1 MKLRDAA
8 ALSGSALVKAP
19 TKTLLTILGLG
30 VGVAAILTVLTLGDA
45 GQTRVEAEI
54 ARLGVDKVW
63 ITAAAD
69 SDRALTARDSL
80 AVAAAVDAPAC
91 ASAVTIAP
99 VIMGDE
105 AAVGQIVGYDEQFAA
120 VHGPVLTAGRLFLPQ
135 EHAQGAAV
143 ALVDT
148 AMDEALGG
156 TLGMRLQVG
165 ARTVRVVGVMQRA
178 AGQTMGGVAGT
189 VVLPLQTHMDTF
201 AGDVAELTVSV
212 PSGRQAGAIGDA
224 ASALLNAR
232 GGAFTATSL
241 EEEIDAAQAV
251 IRIFVMVLSCVA
263 AVCML
268 TGAIGVMN
276 ILLVSVRER
285 RREIGLIKAIGGT
298 SGQVALLFLLEA
310 AGYALL
316 GGTAGLALGWL
327 LVHTFGSWIGLAA
340 GVAVDKA
347 ALILLVSAAL
357 GVFFGVVPALRA
369 AGMQPVDAL
378 KEE

>member
-1 MKLRDAA
+1 MRLRDAA
-8 ALSGSALVKAP
+8 ALSGSALAKAP

-30 VGVAAILTVLTLGDA
+30 VGVAAILTVLTLGSA
-45 GQTRVEAEI
+45 GEARVEQEI

-69 SDRALTARDSL
+69 SDRALTPQDAP
-80 AVAAAVDAPAC
+80 AVAAAVDAPVC
-91 ASAVTIAP
+91 ASAVTVAP
-99 VIMGDE
+99 VTLGDE
-105 AAVGQIVGYDEQFAA
+105 AAVGQIVGYDECFAD
-120 VHGPVLTAGRLFLPQ
+120 VHQPVLTAGRLFLPQ
-135 EHAQGAAV
+135 EYARGAAV

-156 TLGMRLQVG
+156 ALGLRLQVG
-165 ARTVRVVGVMQRA
+165 ARTVRVVGVIQSA
-178 AGQTMGGVAGT
+178 AGQTMGGVAGA
-189 VVLPLQTHMDTF
+189 VVLPLQTHLDTF

-212 PSGRQAGAIGDA
+212 PSGRQAGAIGDTA
-224 ASALLNAR
+224 AALLNAR
-232 GGAFTATSL
+232 GGDFTATSL

-298 SGQVALLFLLEA
+298 SGQVALLFLMEA

-316 GGTAGLALGWL
+316 GGVMGLGLGWL
-327 LVHTFGSWIGLAA
+327 LVRVFGGWIGLHA
-340 GVAVDKA
+340 GVAGGTA
-347 ALILLVSAAL
+347 AAILLASAAL
-357 GVFFGVVPALRA
+357 GVFFGVAPALRA

-378 KEE
+378 KGE